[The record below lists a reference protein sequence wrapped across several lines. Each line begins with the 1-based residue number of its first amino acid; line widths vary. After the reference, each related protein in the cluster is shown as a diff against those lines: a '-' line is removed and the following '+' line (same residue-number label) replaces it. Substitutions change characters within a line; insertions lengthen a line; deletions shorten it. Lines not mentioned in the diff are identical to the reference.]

1 MSCAGV
7 CNVAAIPGRGQHCR
21 MDEWLRSTKLWGVS
35 SAIKFGPLR
44 RNHNKVPSGKPGL
57 ESDLAVYWSDL
68 YHFIIFVVEIIHSQ
82 PVSILLFFWAYLTPR
97 WHFPIFLETRC
108 GPRTKFSKMEH
119 EWKWYRTPAS
129 FVYNELDVWLWSFF
143 HFPVCPGPISAHA
156 DEYRALSRGLPGQQ
170 NERNMST
177 SMPPIAKPP
186 CTCPAHSGLQDVR
199 GMNTCIL

>member
-1 MSCAGV
+1 MQS
-7 CNVAAIPGRGQHCR
+7 
-21 MDEWLRSTKLWGVS
+21 
-35 SAIKFGPLR
+35 
-44 RNHNKVPSGKPGL
+44 
-57 ESDLAVYWSDL
+57 
-68 YHFIIFVVEIIHSQ
+68 
-82 PVSILLFFWAYLTPR
+82 PVTSILLFFWACPTPI

-177 SMPPIAKPP
+177 SMPPYSKAALHLP
-186 CTCPAHSGLQDVR
+186 CSPRSAGCEGNEHLYSLIL
-199 GMNTCIL
+199 CIFESLWKSILNFTLIQYILP